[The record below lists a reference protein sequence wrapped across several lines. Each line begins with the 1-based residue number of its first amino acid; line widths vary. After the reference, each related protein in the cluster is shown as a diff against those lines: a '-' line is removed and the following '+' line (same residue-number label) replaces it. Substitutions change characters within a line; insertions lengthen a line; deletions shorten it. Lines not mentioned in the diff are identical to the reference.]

1 MLQHGSCKNLRA
13 GSRTHMITWTSSS
26 SLARFCEIQC
36 LRLTTWN
43 VHRFR
48 CTWKGRKMLED
59 LVTIVCTSIIK
70 ACKSSLPRCN
80 RASCFHAQLQPPRQL
95 PLKGLLLLA
104 PSSSTSW
111 PSFLRKIW
119 DLLDEKSWHESPG
132 LVLWKRKTNKQK
144 TSTKLLDFKIW
155 NQVSAIL
162 LKLLAFQQ
170 VLAPGFLAM
179 QLWEL
184 LYLWHFHRGKGRR
197 HSSVPSWRRTKIPSA
212 LPRQTEAWCQWNV
225 PNVQKFKKPTQQK
238 KQSKCFLT
246 QKKRQ
251 WNPFANVLKCRLL
264 DTIRLCLDAIWDAHV
279 RPHLQ

>member
-1 MLQHGSCKNLRA
+1 MAARCCRTPNTNIEPYPLSKKMNVLTCYNMARA
-13 GSRTHMITWTSSS
+13 KTCEQVLAHTWSREPVLLLLLDFAKYSVSGWPLEMFTG
-26 SLARFCEIQC
+26 LDVLGKVA
-36 LRLTTWN
+36 
-43 VHRFR
+43 
-48 CTWKGRKMLED
+48 KMLGD
-59 LVTIVCTSIIK
+59 LVTIGCKSIIK

-80 RASCFHAQLQPPRQL
+80 RASCFHVQLQPPRQL

-184 LYLWHFHRGKGRR
+184 LYLWHFHQGKGRR

-212 LPRQTEAWCQWNV
+212 LPIGKQGLVWATNV
-225 PNVQKFKKPTQQK
+225 PNVESYFKKPTN
-238 KQSKCFLT
+238 
-246 QKKRQ
+246 KR
-251 WNPFANVLKCRLL
+251 NSRRSVSSLK
-264 DTIRLCLDAIWDAHV
+264 IK
-279 RPHLQ
+279 

>member
-119 DLLDEKSWHESPG
+119 DLLDEKSWVTKTRHESPG
-132 LVLWKRKTNKQK
+132 LVLWKRKTNKQNI
-144 TSTKLLDFKIW
+144 STKLLDFKIW

-162 LKLLAFQQ
+162 LKLLAFHQ

-225 PNVQKFKKPTQQK
+225 PNVQNFKKPTQQK
-238 KQSKCFLT
+238 KQSTKCFFT
-246 QKKRQ
+246 Q
-251 WNPFANVLKCRLL
+251 N
-264 DTIRLCLDAIWDAHV
+264 
-279 RPHLQ
+279 

>member
-48 CTWKGRKMLED
+48 CTWKSRKMLGD
-59 LVTIVCTSIIK
+59 LVTIGCKSIIK

-80 RASCFHAQLQPPRQL
+80 RASCFHVQLQPPRQL

-119 DLLDEKSWHESPG
+119 DLLDEKSWVTKTRHESPG

-162 LKLLAFQQ
+162 LNLLAFHQ
-170 VLAPGFLAM
+170 VLAPGFRAM

-184 LYLWHFHRGKGRR
+184 LYLWHFHQGKGRR

-212 LPRQTEAWCQWNV
+212 LPIGKQGLVWATNV
-225 PNVQKFKKPTQQK
+225 PNVESYFKKPTN
-238 KQSKCFLT
+238 
-246 QKKRQ
+246 KR
-251 WNPFANVLKCRLL
+251 NSRRSVSSLK
-264 DTIRLCLDAIWDAHV
+264 IK
-279 RPHLQ
+279 